1 MAGHVCTQS
10 KVRGSE
16 RPWHPRFPGSAPGP
30 EEEVAEACLP
40 TSRLLRE
47 KPRPSCAVQAITAS
61 TAAPSRSYETLLAEA
76 DALLHKVSSLQPAEG
91 AESQGDCLDTAKAVK
106 EKTPA
111 AHNKLAVVRVRVRS
125 EQPN

>member
-1 MAGHVCTQS
+1 MAGHACIES
-10 KVRGSE
+10 KVLGSD

-30 EEEVAEACLP
+30 GAEACLP

-47 KPRPSCAVQAITAS
+47 QPRPSCDVQAVAAS
-61 TAAPSRSYETLLAEA
+61 TAAPSRNYEALLAEA
-76 DALLHKVSSLQPAEG
+76 NALLHKVSSLQPA
-91 AESQGDCLDTAKAVK
+91 ADSPLDTAKAIT

-125 EQPN
+125 EQPS